1 MLHVRSFTFSPIQ
14 ENTYLVYNEAGDAC
28 IIDPGCYHEY
38 EKQQFANNIE
48 LEKLVPRLL
57 LNTHCH
63 LDHVFGLAW
72 AADKFKLTPFI
83 HFSEKQMLAMA
94 PMSGDM
100 WGMPFKG
107 YEGPLNFLNEGDTIK
122 IGSDEM
128 QVIYAPGHSPGHIC
142 FYYYPAG
149 PGAYPAATPF
159 VIAGDVL
166 FKQSIGRT
174 DLPGGNYP
182 TLIESI
188 REKLFVL
195 PDETIVYPG
204 HGDLTTIGYEK
215 KYNPFLQ

>member
-38 EKQQFANNIE
+38 EKQQLSGFIE
-48 LEKLVPRLL
+48 QQKLVPALL

-72 AADKFKLTPFI
+72 AAEKYGLTPHI
-83 HFSEKQMLAMA
+83 HFSENQMLELA
-94 PMSGDM
+94 PMNGDM

-107 YEGPLNFLNEGDTIK
+107 YKGPLNWLKEGEKIRLGNE
-122 IGSDEM
+122 EM
-128 QVIYAPGHSPGHIC
+128 QILFAPGHSPGHVC
-142 FYYYPAG
+142 FYYTPSLAG
-149 PGAYPAATPF
+149 PGKLQTPF

-174 DLPGGNYP
+174 DLPGGNFK

-188 REKLFVL
+188 REQLFIL

-204 HGDLTTIGYEK
+204 HGEPTTIGFEK